1 LNDLKRRVVEG
12 VEARRDPADLEIPM
26 GRFARTAIRV
36 SLRQLQALAGSSPNL
51 EEWKRIYDRSAE
63 PADDDERAQHG

>member
-1 LNDLKRRVVEG
+1 M
-12 VEARRDPADLEIPM
+12 PM

-63 PADDDERAQHG
+63 PADDDDEQAQHG